1 MKSSKNI
8 FFKKDFISVEQF
20 KQKKDL
26 DAIFLLA
33 DKMQASIKKRQVKK
47 VLKNFCITELFYQPS
62 TRTFTSFMAAS
73 KFLGAITIPIH
84 GMQAYSSAVKGETL
98 PDTIRTVEQ
107 TTACDLII
115 LRHPE
120 NSSSD
125 IAAEFA
131 SVPIVNAGSGSKEHP
146 TQALLDLY
154 TIKKKFKKIDGLK
167 IILLGDLKYGRTAKS
182 LAKLMSIYAKK
193 IKLILV
199 SPKDLRMPK
208 EEINKLKAKGVHLIQ
223 TENLKEVIGKADIL
237 YATRIQKE
245 WFQKER
251 KMALYNKLKDAYLI
265 NNKIMKKAKKKMI
278 LIHPFPRVGEIAAEV
293 DKDPRSFY
301 FEQMRN
307 GLYIRMALL
316 RLILLGE

>member
-1 MKSSKNI
+1 MKSA
-8 FFKKDFISVEQF
+8 FYKKDFISVEQF

-33 DKMQASIKKRQVKK
+33 KKMQTSLQKRQVKK

-73 KFLGAITIPIH
+73 KFLGALTIPIH

-115 LRHPE
+115 LRHPDDL
-120 NSSSD
+120 SSD
-125 IAAEFA
+125 IAAKFA
-131 SVPIVNAGSGSKEHP
+131 SVPIVNAGSGSLEHP

-154 TIKKKFKKIDGLK
+154 TITKKFKKIDGLT
-167 IILLGDLKYGRTAKS
+167 IILLGDLKYGRTTKS

-199 SPKDLRMPK
+199 SPKDLKMPK
-208 EEINKLKAKGVHLIQ
+208 EEISKLKTRGVKLIQ
-223 TENLKEVIGKADIL
+223 TENLKAVIGKADIL
-237 YATRIQKE
+237 YVTRIQKE
-245 WFQKER
+245 WFEKEGR
-251 KMALYNKLKDAYLI
+251 IALYNKLKGAYVIDKNLL
-265 NNKIMKKAKKKMI
+265 KKAKKKMI
-278 LIHPFPRVGEIAAEV
+278 VMHPLPRVGEIAQEV
-293 DKDPRSFY
+293 DNDSRAVY

-307 GLYIRMALL
+307 GLCIRMALL
-316 RLILLGE
+316 RLILLGK

>member
-1 MKSSKNI
+1 M
-8 FFKKDFISVEQF
+8 
-20 KQKKDL
+20 
-26 DAIFLLA
+26 
-33 DKMQASIKKRQVKK
+33 
-47 VLKNFCITELFYQPS
+47 P
-62 TRTFTSFMAAS
+62 
-73 KFLGAITIPIH
+73 
-84 GMQAYSSAVKGETL
+84 
-98 PDTIRTVEQ
+98 
-107 TTACDLII
+107 
-115 LRHPE
+115 
-120 NSSSD
+120 
-125 IAAEFA
+125 
-131 SVPIVNAGSGSKEHP
+131 
-146 TQALLDLY
+146 
-154 TIKKKFKKIDGLK
+154 KKF
-167 IILLGDLKYGRTAKS
+167 
-182 LAKLMSIYAKK
+182 
-193 IKLILV
+193 KLILV

-278 LIHPFPRVGEIAAEV
+278 LIHPLPRVGEIAAEV